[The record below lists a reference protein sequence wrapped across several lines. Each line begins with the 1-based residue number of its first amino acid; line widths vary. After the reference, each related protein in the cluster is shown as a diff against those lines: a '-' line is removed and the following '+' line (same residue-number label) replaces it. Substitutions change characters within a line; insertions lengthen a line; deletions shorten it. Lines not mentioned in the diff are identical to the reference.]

1 MTAPYCPW
9 VSITPLMTAS
19 ILSMVVHSLI
29 NGSPHMSMGCP
40 CLINQKSVLS
50 IVLSSLIN
58 DFLGIYV
65 HVSLMSCTASGVRQA
80 SGVLFNNSFLE
91 RIWKDGKATGVL
103 LVNLLIVDQRFV
115 T

>member
-19 ILSMVVHSLI
+19 ILSMGVHSLI

-65 HVSLMSCTASGVRQA
+65 HVSLMSCTASGA
-80 SGVLFNNSFLE
+80 STEDVPHAP
-91 RIWKDGKATGVL
+91 RPAL
-103 LVNLLIVDQRFV
+103 LNTAKSV
-115 T
+115 THAVSEFMA